1 MLGAVHVSPAPEPEA
16 EAEAEAA
23 LPAAEAAAAEAPV
36 IGHHTE
42 LGSSA
47 SAASSTCAE

>member
-23 LPAAEAAAAEAPV
+23 LPAAEAAAEAPV

-42 LGSSA
+42 LGSNA